1 MVQVMDHGIEV
12 DLKHRLMGFPLQ
24 YIADPFKFKQACS
37 FQEYRFI
44 LEGRKRV
51 MHQEIIG
58 GMVEALR
65 HMKLIRIF
73 VHVPSYPDEFID
85 PFASKQS
92 RDLPV

>member
-1 MVQVMDHGIEV
+1 
-12 DLKHRLMGFPLQ
+12 
-24 YIADPFKFKQACS
+24 
-37 FQEYRFI
+37 
-44 LEGRKRV
+44 